1 LRATVWKTRGEQ
13 AIRAD
18 VLAVDK
24 KLNPR
29 QATLVTAFLE
39 RARLTLADCERLFPD
54 VARRTLQRDLKRLV
68 EVSLVA
74 DVGQG
79 PTDPTRHYRWLGI
92 EL

>member
-1 LRATVWKTRGEQ
+1 VAGLSTQLQEVKTRGEQ

-39 RARLTLADCERLFPD
+39 RARLTLADCERRFPLSR
-54 VARRTLQRDLKRLV
+54 VVPSSAV
-68 EVSLVA
+68 
-74 DVGQG
+74 
-79 PTDPTRHYRWLGI
+79 
-92 EL
+92 